1 VTIAPCRRF
10 AAPFL
15 LAAIAASGLA
25 GEGCRGTADSKSEPA
40 PKVDACQLFTEQD
53 VQAVAGDTLIALSST
68 MDEAKG
74 RNPQECIY
82 NTGSLDQPRILSLL
96 VRPHRSG
103 SAAKDFLASSRSTL
117 SSMSGGKVSDVPA
130 LGDGA
135 LWVGGR
141 IQQLHV
147 IAGSQ
152 QLIITVQSPDGTD
165 QLPRAKQIA
174 TRVLERLRA
183 AAKKR

>member
-1 VTIAPCRRF
+1 LDVTSSSRRLLL
-10 AAPFL
+10 APFL
-15 LAAIAASGLA
+15 LAAFAA
-25 GEGCRGTADSKSEPA
+25 GCGGGADSKSGPA
-40 PKVDACQLFTEQD
+40 PKLDACALFTEAD
-53 VQAVAGDTLIALSST
+53 VQAVAGDTLAALSST
-68 MDEAKG
+68 IDEAKG

-82 NTGSLDQPRILSLL
+82 NSGSLDQPRILSLL
-96 VRPHRSG
+96 IRPHG
-103 SAAKDFLASSRSTL
+103 SAAAAKDFLASSRATL
-117 SSMSGGKVSDVPA
+117 GSMSGGKIEDVPG

-165 QLPRAKQIA
+165 QLPHARQIA
-174 TRVLERLRA
+174 TRVLQRLPA
-183 AAKKR
+183 ASKQR